1 MALSIHL
8 GAHKTAS
15 THLQFSLR
23 QVRDRLLC
31 AGLAYVDPAMLRG
44 QPLSLSAVLAQGIGG
59 RDQESARQMLLDMR
73 QGCRDLLISEEN
85 ILGMT
90 HRSRLFSRRGEIYPR
105 AAQRLRHVI
114 ALVGGGPAVVYLSLR
129 DPASFIVS
137 AFALQVAG
145 GKEID
150 IAAYLGDRDPAR
162 SAWAGL
168 VGRLAA
174 VEGVSRIVLWRYE
187 DYPALRPRLL
197 ERLLPAGL
205 AAEVPDPPP
214 ANVSLTQA
222 GYDWLLRRA
231 ASGEGIDQRTLA
243 RRARERFQ
251 PASGHARLRLLDDET
266 HARSARN
273 YAQDIAALRA
283 MPGVEFLEP

>member
-23 QVRDRLLC
+23 QVRDRLLG

-59 RDQESARQMLLDMR
+59 RDQDSARRMLLDMR

-114 ALVGGGPAVVYLSLR
+114 ALAGGG
-129 DPASFIVS
+129 
-137 AFALQVAG
+137 
-145 GKEID
+145 
-150 IAAYLGDRDPAR
+150 
-162 SAWAGL
+162 
-168 VGRLAA
+168 
-174 VEGVSRIVLWRYE
+174 
-187 DYPALRPRLL
+187 
-197 ERLLPAGL
+197 
-205 AAEVPDPPP
+205 
-214 ANVSLTQA
+214 
-222 GYDWLLRRA
+222 
-231 ASGEGIDQRTLA
+231 
-243 RRARERFQ
+243 
-251 PASGHARLRLLDDET
+251 
-266 HARSARN
+266 
-273 YAQDIAALRA
+273 
-283 MPGVEFLEP
+283 